1 MNKYLSYIIS
11 LITVT
16 ILSGCDKSV
25 QSLISDAKIAT
36 VTIYTFD
43 EYGSPSGEGSGFFI
57 AENGTCITNYHVLDG
72 CTKAILKTHDG
83 KEYEIDSVL
92 VSSKTKDLIKFNIK
106 NLNDDTFPILRFAK
120 GDLRQG
126 DKIYNVSSPM
136 GLEQTV
142 SDGIIAAL
150 RNDSHGEIV
159 QVTAPISQGSS
170 GSAILNENGDVIAIA
185 TFLHKGG
192 QNLNFGV
199 RLSDEILE
207 LIEGNDFVRK
217 NPKFNKKD
225 EFVIV
230 NIPSSNSPN
239 VRLNAIEFKKDATI
253 AYMSIT
259 NLDLTRN
266 PAQILIDTENKEK
279 ALIIVD
285 KSHDKKYTATSS
297 SVDREN
303 SQSCLVPLASTKQFK
318 IVFPVIKNY
327 SDMETIDIISGDGKT
342 GWKFEDIN
350 LTECRNNLHYDMESY
365 QKNFAYALMHEGE
378 LDYAKSTFL
387 QILEDNPGDEDALNA
402 LGIISY
408 VEGNLKDALIYFN
421 DVVEEHPSSE
431 TGYNNRGQYFFEA
444 GEYAKAK
451 SDFTK
456 SIGINASGENF
467 VQRAS
472 VNLALEDVPAA
483 KADLTSAI
491 EKGFYTDD
499 PYIYYYRARCA
510 IVLGDFRQANE
521 DIRQAYKLNRD
532 PEFDKHL
539 QELYNSIP

>member
-1 MNKYLSYIIS
+1 MKKCQSYII
-11 LITVT
+11 LLFT
-16 ILSGCDKSV
+16 IILLSGCEKSV

-57 AENGTCITNYHVLDG
+57 SDDGTCITNYHVLDG

-92 VSSKTKDLIKFNIK
+92 VSVKKKDIVKFNIK
-106 NLNDDTFPILRFAK
+106 NPNNVKFPTLEFAK
-120 GDLRQG
+120 GDLQQG

-142 SDGIIAAL
+142 SDGIISAL

-170 GSAILNENGDVIAIA
+170 GSAILNEKGEVIAVA

-199 RLSDEILE
+199 RLNEEILG

-230 NIPSSNSPN
+230 NVAASNAPN

-266 PAQILIDTENKEK
+266 PAQILIDTENKDK
-279 ALIIVD
+279 ALVIVD
-285 KSHDKKYTATSS
+285 KSHDKKYAATSS
-297 SVDREN
+297 SVDKED
-303 SQSCLVPLASTKQFK
+303 SKSCLVPLASTKQFK

-327 SDMETIDIISGDGKT
+327 SDIETVDIISQDGKN

-350 LTECRNNLHYDMESY
+350 LAECRNNLHYDMESY
-365 QKNFAYALMHEGE
+365 QKTYAYALMHEGE
-378 LDYAKSTFL
+378 LDYAKASFM

-408 VEGNLKDALIYFN
+408 VEGNLKDALMYFN
-421 DVVEEHPSSE
+421 EVVEEHPSSE
-431 TGYNNRGQYFFEA
+431 TGYNNRGQYYLEA
-444 GEYAKAK
+444 GELAKAK

-467 VQRAS
+467 VQRAG
-472 VNLALEDVPAA
+472 VNLALDDVPAA

-510 IVLGDFRQANE
+510 IVLGDFKQANE